1 VALFAWLSRQTISR
15 KLSGVLGAA
24 LLALCAMGVIAVNAA
39 GEIARLGAELNAE
52 SESFAKLQL
61 AVAIDLERAAGE
73 VHSAPSELD
82 LERLKAK
89 RERFAALLADARAVL
104 DRSLAGGT
112 SNGMK
117 AGGAAIIDAMA
128 AFDSGAK
135 KVFDLAASFAQP
147 EAIAA
152 LAQHVAPAQAAL
164 QAALER
170 FEQSAQRNSAAKSAV
185 IKQTTARTTWLAMGL
200 AALLVIVI
208 AALGYA
214 VVSRGVARPIAAIN
228 RVMLRLSRG
237 ENDLAI
243 PYVERSDEI
252 GGMARAVQVFKDG
265 MHDAERLRAE
275 QEEHKRRA
283 EAERRAAMLEL
294 ADKFEAGV
302 GAVAM
307 ALTTRAGEL
316 KTAAQSMA
324 GTSDAATQQAARVA
338 VASKG
343 AAASVESVATATEEL
358 SASVSEIAQR
368 IEQSTKM
375 IGTAVAQANGTDR
388 QMQALADA
396 AQKIGDV
403 VNLISA
409 IAAQTNLLAL
419 NATIEAARAGDAGK
433 GFAVVASEVK
443 ALAAQTARA
452 TEDIAAQINAI
463 QTTTR
468 SSVEAIQA
476 ITQTIGAINE
486 TAATIA
492 ASVQQQGTATQQI
505 ARNTNEAARGVTE
518 ATASVAGVNQAAQD
532 TGAAAAQVLAS
543 TDELAQSGETLT
555 EQVGNFLREIRA
567 A

>member
-1 VALFAWLSRQTISR
+1 VALFGWLRRLSISK
-15 KLSGVLGAA
+15 KLSGVLAAA
-24 LLALCAMGVIAVNAA
+24 LLALCAMGAIAVNAA
-39 GEIARLGAELNAE
+39 SEIARLGAELNAE
-52 SESFAKLQL
+52 SERFAKLQL

-89 RERFAALLADARAVL
+89 RERFAGLLADGRAVL
-104 DRSLAGGT
+104 DRSLADGT
-112 SNGMK
+112 SHGMK
-117 AGGAAIIDAMA
+117 AGAAAIIDAMA
-128 AFDSGAK
+128 GFDASAK

-147 EAIAA
+147 EAISA

-170 FEQSAQRNSAAKSAV
+170 FEQAAQQNSAAKSAV
-185 IKQTTARTTWLAMGL
+185 IKQTTARTAWLATGL
-200 AALLVIVI
+200 AALLVVLI

-228 RVMLRLSRG
+228 RVMLGLSRG
-237 ENDLAI
+237 EDNLVI
-243 PYVERSDEI
+243 PYVRRSDEI
-252 GGMARAVQVFKDG
+252 GGIARAVQVFKDG
-265 MHDAERLRAE
+265 MRDAERLRAE

-294 ADKFEAGV
+294 ADKLEAGV
-302 GAVAM
+302 GAVAT

-316 KTAAQSMA
+316 KTAARSMA
-324 GTSDAATQQAARVA
+324 GTSDSATQQATRVA
-338 VASKG
+338 AASKG
-343 AAASVESVATATEEL
+343 AAASIESVATATEEL

-368 IEQSTKM
+368 IEQSTQM
-375 IGTAVAQANGTDR
+375 IGTAVAQADGTDR
-388 QMQALADA
+388 QMQALAAA

-419 NATIEAARAGDAGK
+419 NATIEAARAGDAGR
-433 GFAVVASEVK
+433 GFAIVASEVK
-443 ALAAQTARA
+443 ALAAQTAQA

-476 ITQTIGAINE
+476 ITRTIGAINE

-492 ASVQQQGTATQQI
+492 AAVRQQGAATQQI
-505 ARNTNEAARGVTE
+505 ARDTNEAARGASD
-518 ATASVAGVNQAAQD
+518 ATASVTGVSQAAQD